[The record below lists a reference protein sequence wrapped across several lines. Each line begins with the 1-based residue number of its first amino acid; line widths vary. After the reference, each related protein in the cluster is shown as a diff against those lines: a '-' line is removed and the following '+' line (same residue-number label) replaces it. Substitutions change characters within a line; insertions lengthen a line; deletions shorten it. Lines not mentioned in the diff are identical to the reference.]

1 MDEQR
6 VVIFPS
12 IINTN
17 CYSHVIII
25 IVYQTCPYCREKLM
39 DVLKVLVYE
48 IFFET
53 FYEKRKKKKLIFD
66 NFLYL

>member
-1 MDEQR
+1 
-6 VVIFPS
+6 
-12 IINTN
+12 
-17 CYSHVIII
+17 
-25 IVYQTCPYCREKLM
+25 M